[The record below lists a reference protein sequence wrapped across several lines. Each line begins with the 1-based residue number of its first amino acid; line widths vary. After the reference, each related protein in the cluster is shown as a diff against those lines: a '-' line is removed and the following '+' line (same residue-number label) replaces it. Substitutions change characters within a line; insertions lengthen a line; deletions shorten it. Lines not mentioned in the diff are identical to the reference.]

1 MARCRIV
8 KRNSNSALFTVEGH
22 SMRFFMF
29 SPSISKVATQ
39 KTSHTKEHKLAPEQ
53 EIVTANLIAE
63 PTTPAGS
70 SIEKAKDW
78 FANALT
84 AVLTTCLVVS
94 FVWLAIW
101 SIDLALTEF
110 RGWNFWDLVYNIT
123 GNRIG

>member
-1 MARCRIV
+1 
-8 KRNSNSALFTVEGH
+8 
-22 SMRFFMF
+22 MRFFMF

-39 KTSHTKEHKLAPEQ
+39 KTSHTKEQKLAPEQ

-63 PTTPAGS
+63 PTAHPAS

-84 AVLTTCLVVS
+84 AVLTTCLVAS

-101 SIDLALTEF
+101 SIDLTLTEF
-110 RGWNFWDLVYNIT
+110 SSWNLRDLIFNIT
-123 GNRIG
+123 GNRVG